1 MDAEAA
7 CVQIEE
13 INRLKKGKR
22 LTLLFDG
29 WEDKLHRSLY
39 GTVPAQV
46 GEYPTVLSLDDLT
59 GHRGS
64 VDNYLEMT
72 KKALRNME
80 IKDSW
85 NIIALM
91 MDNPMVMQSYRG
103 NFKFEYYW
111 VLVCIIS
118 QCNIPMEYLI
128 HICRYSHVFYM
139 GLIPS
144 SEK

>member
-13 INRLKKGKR
+13 INGLKKGKR

-29 WEDKLHRSLY
+29 WEDKLHWSLY
-39 GTVPAQV
+39 GTVAAQV
-46 GEYPTVLSLDDLT
+46 GEYPTILSLDDLT
-59 GHRGS
+59 GYRRS
-64 VDNYLEMT
+64 ADKYLEMT

-80 IKDSW
+80 IKNGG
-85 NIIALM
+85 NIIALTT
-91 MDNPMVMQSYRG
+91 DNPIVMQSYRG
-103 NFKFEYYW
+103 KCKFEYYG

-128 HICRYSHVFYM
+128 HICRYSHVFYT
-139 GLIPS
+139 GLIP
-144 SEK
+144 